1 MSVKTLES
9 YQEFIAVGSA
19 YFTFNFNYA
28 DSSEIV
34 VGMRTGD
41 NTYEIVDP
49 AHYVLTQNA
58 STDGGKIRFVATKC
72 ENPDD
77 PNCGD
82 YVDNPPAPGTVVR
95 IERKTV
101 RSSTADWYVGL
112 DMKALVSLFDKLF
125 RITQENADK
134 FNNTIK
140 TFPTQQG
147 IKVRELL
154 ESHDKKIFYWNNE
167 KQWLDITDFT
177 IDDVIKQT
185 DVGNILEQANAYS
198 DEQNAVLES
207 RINGKLTA
215 VDAQIDANADAIKKT
230 RDDYIAADSEIHE
243 IMNSH
248 TSELATLRGNQASLG
263 VQVSNIEHK
272 IPESAS
278 GSNPLITKQQLLDE
292 EMDIRDDVN
301 EMVGELQTQITAQ
314 ATAIAGKQ
322 EKLIAG
328 DNIIISGNVITATGA
343 GGGAG
348 FDVII
353 VQELPA
359 EGQKGIIYLLAKDS
373 EAPDIY
379 DEYIWVAS
387 TQTFEFIG
395 TTQVDLSDYATK
407 EDVVNKQDQLI
418 AGDNITIVDNVISAT
433 GGGSSYTAGTG
444 IDITNGTISVTAPT
458 LQNKTNS
465 SRELILLS
473 DKTTVGTQSIL
484 IGAYSYNVKGSY
496 TVAIGDHCGAN
507 GSYAVAIGS
516 GARGEKDLTVS
527 IGTSSNENYGTVT
540 QGIASIAVGAYTK
553 TDGDY
558 SIALGHKA
566 QSTAANAIQIGSV
579 GTTATTNS
587 DANTFKVGNANGN
600 FELMSADGTIPADR
614 MSATAGTTGQVLTK
628 TDTGMEWQEA
638 SGGTTITL
646 KEYDE

>member
-1 MSVKTLES
+1 MAQKHNISSIEYPMTVGTTVQGPQKRYRRLRFPSFSADVWAEKNPLLQKGELGHESDTGRFKVGDGFTYWSDLPYNSVGDPAK
-9 YQEFIAVGSA
+9 VNGH
-19 YFTFNFNYA
+19 NVV
-28 DSSEIV
+28 EIV
-34 VGMRTGD
+34 
-41 NTYEIVDP
+41 
-49 AHYVLTQNA
+49 A
-58 STDGGKIRFVATKC
+58 GK
-72 ENPDD
+72 N
-77 PNCGD
+77 
-82 YVDNPPAPGTVVR
+82 
-95 IERKTV
+95 
-101 RSSTADWYVGL
+101 
-112 DMKALVSLFDKLF
+112 VSLIQDK
-125 RITQENADK
+125 
-134 FNNTIK
+134 
-140 TFPTQQG
+140 
-147 IKVRELL
+147 
-154 ESHDKKIFYWNNE
+154 
-167 KQWLDITDFT
+167 
-177 IDDVIKQT
+177 
-185 DVGNILEQANAYS
+185 NILTISAEGVGYSKDEIDNKVIALNA
-198 DEQNAVLES
+198 E
-207 RINGKLTA
+207 
-215 VDAQIDANADAIKKT
+215 IDANAVAIAKT
-230 RDDYIAADSEIHE
+230 RDDYMSADAD
-243 IMNSH
+243 IMTIVNNH
-248 TSELATLRGNQASLG
+248 AEELTTLRGNQASLG
-263 VQVSNIEHK
+263 DQVAGIEHK

-278 GSNPLITKQQLLDE
+278 GSNPLITKQQLSGTE
-292 EMDIRDDVN
+292 TDIRKDLN
-301 EMVGELQTQITAQ
+301 SGLSGLQTQITAQ
-314 ATAIAGKQ
+314 AAEIKTKQ
-322 EKLIAG
+322 EKLVAG